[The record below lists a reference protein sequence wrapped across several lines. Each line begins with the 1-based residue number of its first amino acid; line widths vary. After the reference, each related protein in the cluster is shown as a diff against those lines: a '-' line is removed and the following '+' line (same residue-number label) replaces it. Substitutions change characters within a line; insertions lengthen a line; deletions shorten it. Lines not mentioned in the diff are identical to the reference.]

1 MIDFGKILDSIL
13 KAGDLVASEAQN
25 QRMQKQ
31 GEYRVKL
38 CNYENLYKCIDVSI
52 AAKRDAK
59 RELREHGLP
68 ADDEFRRD

>member
-1 MIDFGKILDSIL
+1 MLDLGDLLGNIL
-13 KAGDLVASEAQN
+13 KLGDQVAGEVQN

-38 CNYENLYKCIDVSI
+38 SDYQNLSRCIDVSLS
-52 AAKRDAK
+52 AKRDAK

-68 ADDEFRRD
+68 ADDEYRRD